1 LVWFHLLLAEAAQAA
16 AGRLAINI
24 LGPRTS
30 MVLVAVTVVNLTI
43 ILIIT
48 QREVQELAGMEQMV
62 DLALTMLVLA
72 E

>member
-1 LVWFHLLLAEAAQAA
+1 
-16 AGRLAINI
+16 
-24 LGPRTS
+24 
-30 MVLVAVTVVNLTI
+30 VAVTVVNLTI